1 MSGSFGRL
9 LTIHLML
16 LVAGRSIEAC
26 TLSNVRSQ
34 TRPPTFQRW
43 KLKPNANDLV
53 EPVATERRNKIMMD
67 GGMMAGGM
75 MLGMG
80 IVWLLVIVVL
90 VLAIIALVKYLR
102 T

>member
-1 MSGSFGRL
+1 
-9 LTIHLML
+9 ML
-16 LVAGRSIEAC
+16 LVTGRSIEDPQ
-26 TLSNVRSQ
+26 LFSQ
-34 TRPPTFQRW
+34 FHCGRKIPTFQRW

-53 EPVATERRNKIMMD
+53 EPVATERRKKIMMD
-67 GGMMAGGM
+67 GGMMGGGM